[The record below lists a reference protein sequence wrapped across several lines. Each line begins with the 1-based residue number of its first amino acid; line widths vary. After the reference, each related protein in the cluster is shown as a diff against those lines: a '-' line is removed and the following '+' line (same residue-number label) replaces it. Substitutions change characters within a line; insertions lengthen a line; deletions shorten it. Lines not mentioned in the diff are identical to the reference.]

1 MNFQKLTVATV
12 LFALIALTGCSRFN
26 HPAQQVKIPAL
37 FSSNMV
43 LQRNTK
49 LPVWGTAEP
58 GGQVRVE
65 LGSSRRQ
72 TTAAKNGKWRV
83 VFDPLPAGGP
93 YTLKIIGQDTTTFRN
108 VMIGEVWLCSGQSN
122 MEMPLADWGKIRNY
136 QQEIAAASHP
146 AIRLF
151 QVEKTMSIQPDSVVR
166 SEGWKVC
173 SPATVPEFSA
183 AAYFFGRN
191 LSEKLRVPIGLIESA
206 WGGTVVEAWTS
217 AASLDTFPEFTKV
230 LQEMKTGQF
239 TKDSVFA
246 VYQKKLA
253 GWRKQVF
260 GEIARLGDFK
270 NHWESPQLD
279 DSRWK
284 TMVLPTFWER
294 AGFKNL
300 DGVVWFR
307 KTVTLPASW
316 QGRGATLFL
325 GPVNDADNTYFNGV
339 KVGGL
344 SYHEWPRRYTIPDSL
359 IHPGENVIAVQ
370 VLDIGGKGGLY
381 GKPEQ
386 LKLTSETGA
395 SLSLAGPWRFRISP
409 IALDAKKLP
418 RQPGVPRLSNQP
430 TVLFN
435 AMIAPLIPFPIR
447 GVIWYQGESNAERA
461 YQYRKLF
468 KALIQDWRN
477 HWGEGDFP
485 FLFVQLAN
493 YMPRKPEPSEDAW
506 AELREAQTRALS
518 LPNTGMAVTVDIGN
532 AKDIHPKNKQ
542 EVGRRLALIARHLVY
557 GDSVEY
563 SGPMYQSMTIEG
575 SRIRLKFSHVDG
587 GLVAKGEKG
596 LAGFAI
602 AGADHKFYWA
612 QAKID
617 GQTVIVW
624 NPKISHPVAVRYAW
638 ASNPDCNLYN
648 KAGLPAS
655 PFRTD
660 DWDGIT
666 KGNK

>member
-1 MNFQKLTVATV
+1 MTPRKLTIIV
-12 LFALIALTGCSRFN
+12 LFLIVTILSGCSGFN
-26 HPAQQVKIPAL
+26 HPAKQVTVSAL
-37 FSSNMV
+37 FGSNMV
-43 LQRNTK
+43 LQRGMK

-65 LGSSRRQ
+65 LGSFRKQ
-72 TTAAKNGKWRV
+72 GTAGKDGKWKV
-83 VFDPLPAGGP
+83 VFNPLPAGGP
-93 YTLKIIGQDTTTFRN
+93 YTLKIIGRDTTSFRN
-108 VMIGEVWLCSGQSN
+108 VMVGEVWLCSGQSN
-122 MEMPLADWGKIRNY
+122 MEMPLGGWGKIRNY
-136 QQEIAAASHP
+136 KQEIAAADYP
-146 AIRLF
+146 TIRLF
-151 QVEKTMSIQPDSVVR
+151 QVEKTMSTRPDSVVR
-166 SEGWKVC
+166 SDGWKVC
-173 SPATVPEFSA
+173 SPETVPEFSA

-191 LSEKLRVPIGLIESA
+191 LSEKLHVPIGLIESA

-217 AASLDTFPEFTKV
+217 AASLDTFPEFTKI

-239 TKDSVFA
+239 SKDRIFT

-260 GEIARLGDFK
+260 GKIARLGDFK
-270 NHWESPQLD
+270 AHWESPQLD
-279 DSRWK
+279 DSGWK
-284 TMVLPTFWER
+284 TMRLPTFWER

-316 QGRGATLFL
+316 QGKGATLSL
-325 GPVNDADNTYFNGV
+325 GPVNDADNTYFNGM

-344 SYHEWPRRYTIPDSL
+344 SYHEWPRRYPIPDSL
-359 IHPGENVIAVQ
+359 IHAGKNVIAVQ

-386 LKLTSETGA
+386 LKLISQTGA
-395 SLSLAGPWRFRISP
+395 SVSLAGPWRFHISR

-418 RQPGVPRLSNQP
+418 RQPSVPRLSNQP
-430 TVLFN
+430 SVLFN

-447 GVIWYQGESNAERA
+447 GVIWYQGESNADRA

-506 AELREAQTRALS
+506 AELREAQTMALS
-518 LPNTGMAVTVDIGN
+518 LPNTGMAVTIDIGN

-557 GDSVEY
+557 GDSVDY

-575 SRIRLKFSHVDG
+575 NRIRLKFSHVDG
-587 GLVAKGEKG
+587 GLITKGEN
-596 LAGFAI
+596 APVGFAI

-612 QAKID
+612 RAKID
-617 GQTVIVW
+617 GPTVVVW
-624 NPKISHPVAVRYAW
+624 NPNVLHPVAVRYAW
-638 ASNPDCNLYN
+638 ASNPKCNLYN
-648 KAGLPAS
+648 RAGLPAS

-660 DWDGIT
+660 NWDGIT